1 VAATAT
7 GDMKLADKC
16 ESGSHESRETRVV
29 RLSAFYSEQR
39 VNII

>member
-7 GDMKLADKC
+7 RDMKSADKC
-16 ESGSHESRETRVV
+16 ESGSHENREKRVV

-39 VNII
+39 TNII